1 VKKSRGKVAT
11 LKFAT
16 PKAIAK
22 IQQGQ
27 SSVVRSGKFCIL
39 QIKSKIDR
47 VNVVDNIEPEVKEL
61 ESVSAIEE
69 VEEKAELEILIA
81 QIEDEV
87 VPEKVEEQKT
97 EENKNL
103 ESKPEKYE
111 EEEKV
116 VEKEKIVVI
125 ESQPEE
131 VPTVEASSE
140 AYYVK
145 LTFV

>member
-1 VKKSRGKVAT
+1 LSFLFVLLENKPVESDTSEPEFIST
-11 LKFAT
+11 LVSHRVLSFDENA
-16 PKAIAK
+16 
-22 IQQGQ
+22 
-27 SSVVRSGKFCIL
+27 
-39 QIKSKIDR
+39 

-69 VEEKAELEILIA
+69 VEEKAELEILIV

-140 AYYVK
+140 AK
-145 LTFV
+145 FN